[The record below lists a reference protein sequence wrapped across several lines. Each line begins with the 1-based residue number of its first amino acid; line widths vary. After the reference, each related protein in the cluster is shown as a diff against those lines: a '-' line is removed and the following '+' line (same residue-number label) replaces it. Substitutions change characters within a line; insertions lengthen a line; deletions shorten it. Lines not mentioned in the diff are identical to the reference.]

1 MKKRWFSILLA
12 LWMVLSLAPV
22 TALAASG
29 GDSQSD
35 TISIPL
41 TKQWSDAG
49 NEDKRPENIT
59 VNLLADGAVVTSITL
74 NANGNW
80 SGKFENLPVKDGSGK
95 EITYTVAEE
104 AVTDYEAAYTQ
115 PTAESLSIE
124 SWGEK
129 VTPAANPT
137 YSLGSSNLVVA
148 NKGNKYYIW
157 TMNVLSEA
165 QRVKLCAAINDAN
178 LQGLGKDLTLNN
190 TEFQS
195 GIPASF
201 ENGAVSI
208 TEDEDGRKITFS
220 TTNVW
225 SLFYA
230 GMLNITEATGASIIN
245 TYSASGGEIDPEGGD
260 EPVPIDP
267 PPRSR

>member
-35 TISIPL
+35 TISIPV

-59 VNLLADGAVVTSITL
+59 VNLLADNVKVTSITL

-95 EITYTVAEE
+95 AITYTVAEE

-115 PTAESLSIE
+115 PTAES
-124 SWGEK
+124 
-129 VTPAANPT
+129 
-137 YSLGSSNLVVA
+137 
-148 NKGNKYYIW
+148 
-157 TMNVLSEA
+157 
-165 QRVKLCAAINDAN
+165 
-178 LQGLGKDLTLNN
+178 
-190 TEFQS
+190 
-195 GIPASF
+195 
-201 ENGAVSI
+201 
-208 TEDEDGRKITFS
+208 
-220 TTNVW
+220 
-225 SLFYA
+225 
-230 GMLNITEATGASIIN
+230 
-245 TYSASGGEIDPEGGD
+245 
-260 EPVPIDP
+260 
-267 PPRSR
+267 

>member
-22 TALAASG
+22 TALAASS

-95 EITYTVAEE
+95 EIT
-104 AVTDYEAAYTQ
+104 
-115 PTAESLSIE
+115 
-124 SWGEK
+124 
-129 VTPAANPT
+129 
-137 YSLGSSNLVVA
+137 
-148 NKGNKYYIW
+148 
-157 TMNVLSEA
+157 
-165 QRVKLCAAINDAN
+165 
-178 LQGLGKDLTLNN
+178 
-190 TEFQS
+190 
-195 GIPASF
+195 
-201 ENGAVSI
+201 
-208 TEDEDGRKITFS
+208 
-220 TTNVW
+220 
-225 SLFYA
+225 
-230 GMLNITEATGASIIN
+230 
-245 TYSASGGEIDPEGGD
+245 
-260 EPVPIDP
+260 
-267 PPRSR
+267 